1 MDIESKKILL
11 NNYISF
17 LQQESSEGYQS
28 FSELQGLIELLFND
42 IELKII
48 SLNDFFY
55 TIVDGDEYPQI
66 HQEDQLIKRLYFDYI
81 SGVPILLKDSS
92 VNGYFQINSVQH
104 YDDIYIVNII
114 GLRLRDGLEDARQV
128 LQLSS
133 FEYNDSLK
141 ITKVYNQTIP
151 FTLILKDL
159 KKIMHN

>member
-1 MDIESKKILL
+1 MDTESKKILL
-11 NNYISF
+11 NDYISS
-17 LQQESSEGYQS
+17 LQQESSYGYQS

-42 IELKII
+42 TELKII

-55 TIVDGDEYPQI
+55 TLTDGDEYPQI

-81 SGVPILLKDSS
+81 SGVSILLKDSS
-92 VNGYFQINSVQH
+92 TNGYFQINSVQH
-104 YDDIYIVNII
+104 YDDIYIVNIV

-159 KKIMHN
+159 KKIIHN